1 MNIEPGD
8 MFIGTNTATPTV
20 KSVMLILSKDQAV
33 RLRLAPSEIHPPKY
47 TKITAMSLVILSN
60 SKYWRKV

>member
-8 MFIGTNTATPTV
+8 MFVGTRSASSTV

-33 RLRLAPSEIHPPKY
+33 GFIFAPSETHPPKY